1 MEGFSDEVRSAADEL
16 GRIEADRDLA
26 LARSRK
32 VIRLS
37 KRVIHGIHTGSAVE
51 DDVAGLEAA
60 MAELMSVEAPEVRG
74 SSLVQDAAMEYAEAM
89 LLLSLVTSG
98 RVPSHSDLG
107 ISAAAWVLG
116 LADCVGELRRI
127 LTRDLMDGNVGSARA
142 TLEMMEGISGELMLL
157 DVPDA
162 VAPVRRK
169 QDIVRGIMDRTRS
182 DMTIASMM
190 SLKTD

>member
-1 MEGFSDEVRSAADEL
+1 MDGFSDEVRSAADEL

-26 LARSRK
+26 LARSHK

-127 LTRDLMDGNVGSARA
+127 LTRDLMDGEVGSARA

>member
-1 MEGFSDEVRSAADEL
+1 MDGFSDEVRSAADEL

-127 LTRDLMDGNVGSARA
+127 LTRDLMDGEVGSARA

-157 DVPDA
+157 DIPDA